1 MDFLTDQTNDILS
14 QLEETNQLITDNII
28 DNNTIEKIKIIHDD
42 LITISEKLTK
52 LNIKLKQNEKIELSA
67 IEIDYLKCE
76 KESNELISQV
86 MPALI
91 ILSLAKN

>member
-1 MDFLTDQTNDILS
+1 MDFLIEQTNEILL

-28 DNNTIEKIKIIHDD
+28 NNITIEKIKIIHDD
-42 LITISEKLTK
+42 LLTISEKLTK
-52 LNIKLKQNEKIELSA
+52 LNIKLKQNEKIELTD

-76 KESNELISQV
+76 KESNELISKV

-91 ILSLAKN
+91 ILSLGKN